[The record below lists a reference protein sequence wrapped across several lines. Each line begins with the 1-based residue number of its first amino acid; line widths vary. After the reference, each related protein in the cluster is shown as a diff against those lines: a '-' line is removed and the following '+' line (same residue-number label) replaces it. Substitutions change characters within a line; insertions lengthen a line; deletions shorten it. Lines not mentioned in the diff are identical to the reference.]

1 MYKISRKYF
10 SLLLFFGGFVLQIF
24 LIILIG
30 NIEGVSLQPSGI
42 RLYLSN
48 TLMVIISTAILIFV
62 YGLYMGFSE
71 MFKQK
76 KIFFSC
82 LVGIFLNLMWLSFL
96 IIGLILSFLGYA

>member
-1 MYKISRKYF
+1 MDKISRKYF
-10 SLLLFFGGFVLQIF
+10 SLLLFFCGFVLQIF

-48 TLMVIISTAILIFV
+48 VLIVICCLLILIFV
-62 YGLYMGFSE
+62 YGLYQGFSE
-71 MFKQK
+71 MFKQR

-82 LVGIFLNLMWLSFL
+82 LIGIFFNFMWLLFL
-96 IIGLILSFLGYA
+96 VVVTWLGFSGY